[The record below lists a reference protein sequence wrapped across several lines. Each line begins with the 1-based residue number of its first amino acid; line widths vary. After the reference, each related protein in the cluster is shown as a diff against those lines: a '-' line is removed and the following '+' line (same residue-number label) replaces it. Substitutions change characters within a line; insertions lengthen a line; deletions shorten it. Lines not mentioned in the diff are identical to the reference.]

1 MPKCKSLTAH
11 CIDWWQS
18 ILLVCIRSSQCKNK
32 QCVTIFIH
40 QHERERVPVHK
51 HSLTRSFIS
60 MNMNTFTN
68 TNFHQHSYS
77 SAWMWTRPRT
87 STYVNTLVHQHERE
101 PPVNTHEH
109 EHFPFNSA
117 LGPGVAK
124 PVCCTGFLKS
134 CGTSS
139 LLFCMPPVW
148 IVDVSHQSHV
158 FSASVRF
165 PLHLQL
171 IRTFIDNRLH
181 TQALQNLACSVSW
194 ISNA

>member
-87 STYVNTLVHQHERE
+87 PTYFNTLVHQHERE
-101 PPVNTHEH
+101 HACEH
-109 EHFPFNSA
+109 TWTWTFSIQFC
-117 LGPGVAK
+117 LGPWSCETSMLYRVPKIMWNVVFVVLHATSLDSW
-124 PVCCTGFLKS
+124 CQSSISCFLS
-134 CGTSS
+134 ECSFSS
-139 LLFCMPPVW
+139 SF
-148 IVDVSHQSHV
+148 
-158 FSASVRF
+158 A
-165 PLHLQL
+165 
-171 IRTFIDNRLH
+171 ID
-181 TQALQNLACSVSW
+181 QNFHW
-194 ISNA
+194 